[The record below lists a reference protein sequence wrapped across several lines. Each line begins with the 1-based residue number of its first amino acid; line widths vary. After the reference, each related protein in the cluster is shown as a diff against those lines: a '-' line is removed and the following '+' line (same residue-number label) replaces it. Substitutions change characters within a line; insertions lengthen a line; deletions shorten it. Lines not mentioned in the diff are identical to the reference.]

1 MVFAVCIESCHF
13 LCGDD
18 LHSCSILLVVPNKV
32 ILQGSF
38 VCFPTNR
45 LYVMGL
51 RRWVVNSMELE
62 VLRDDENPLLDRR
75 ELMLRIFGT
84 PTTPSRGDLL
94 ELIAA
99 RYGARLEH
107 VVVEKIITEFGRQDA
122 VVDVRIYA
130 DPTIAERTEN
140 AYVIERSKKSI
151 EKRQTSKT
159 PTGVVE
165 EAVGEVSEE

>member
-1 MVFAVCIESCHF
+1 
-13 LCGDD
+13 
-18 LHSCSILLVVPNKV
+18 
-32 ILQGSF
+32 
-38 VCFPTNR
+38 
-45 LYVMGL
+45 
-51 RRWVVNSMELE
+51 MELE

-99 RYGARLEH
+99 RYGARLEN